1 MDLNADLGESY
12 GHWTLGDDE
21 RLVPHLTSANLACGF
36 HAGDFRVMEATVA
49 LCRRAGVAVGA
60 QPGYPDLLGFGR
72 RPMPFEPD
80 EVESLVRYQIGALE
94 AFCRA
99 QGVEM
104 QHVKPHGA
112 LYNQAATDPALAS
125 AIARAVGRFSREL
138 LLFGLASSEPM
149 ASAAAEAGLRFV
161 PEAFADRSYE
171 ADGTLHAPGPA
182 RRRHLRSRRR
192 RRASGGDRD
201 RWVGHRLR
209 RQQSR
214 DPRREHL
221 LPRRHSRSGRDRG
234 GRPTRAGG
242 RRRERDR
249 AEPGVIRPFGEAAL
263 LVETASAD
271 RAQALAADLQREP
284 IRGVIA
290 AIPGLR
296 SLLVELDP
304 LSADPEAVRDA
315 VATRLT
321 RVAEQTVGTRLRTI
335 PVAYGGELGPDL
347 PDVAALTGLSEAE
360 VVERHATAEL
370 RVLFDGFAPGFAY
383 LGDLPVELRV
393 ARLDTP
399 RTRTPSGSVAIAGP
413 MSGVYPATLPGGWR
427 VIGRTPVT
435 LFDPRR
441 DPPAYLMPG
450 DRVRFERIG
459 AEEWDGRAG
468 VPDDW

>member
-1 MDLNADLGESY
+1 M
-12 GHWTLGDDE
+12 
-21 RLVPHLTSANLACGF
+21 
-36 HAGDFRVMEATVA
+36 
-49 LCRRAGVAVGA
+49 
-60 QPGYPDLLGFGR
+60 
-72 RPMPFEPD
+72 
-80 EVESLVRYQIGALE
+80 
-94 AFCRA
+94 
-99 QGVEM
+99 
-104 QHVKPHGA
+104 
-112 LYNQAATDPALAS
+112 
-125 AIARAVGRFSREL
+125 
-138 LLFGLASSEPM
+138 
-149 ASAAAEAGLRFV
+149 
-161 PEAFADRSYE
+161 
-171 ADGTLHAPGPA
+171 
-182 RRRHLRSRRR
+182 
-192 RRASGGDRD
+192 
-201 RWVGHRLR
+201 
-209 RQQSR
+209 
-214 DPRREHL
+214 
-221 LPRRHSRSGRDRG
+221 
-234 GRPTRAGG
+234 
-242 RRRERDR
+242 
-249 AEPGVIRPFGEAAL
+249 IRPFGEAAL
-263 LVETASAD
+263 LVDTASAD
-271 RAQALAADLQREP
+271 RAQALAVDLQGEP
-284 IRGVIA
+284 IPGVIA

-335 PVAYGGELGPDL
+335 PVAYGGETGPDL

-413 MSGVYPATLPGGWR
+413 MSGIYPATLPGGWR